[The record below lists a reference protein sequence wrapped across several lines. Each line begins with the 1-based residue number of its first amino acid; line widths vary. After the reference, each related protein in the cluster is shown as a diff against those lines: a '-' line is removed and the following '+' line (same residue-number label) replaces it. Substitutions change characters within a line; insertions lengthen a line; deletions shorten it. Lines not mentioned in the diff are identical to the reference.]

1 MHRMDAVC
9 CCARSV
15 RVSVYVA
22 GHTGDESGTTAE
34 RTTVPFGEGQNRV
47 GPTNHVMRECT
58 LAPAGEYD

>member
-1 MHRMDAVC
+1 M
-9 CCARSV
+9 RSV
-15 RVSVYVA
+15 AAHGLFVCLYMFA
-22 GHTGDESGTTAE
+22 GHTGDESDTTAE